1 MPRVKSMMKNRR
13 AQSWGR
19 GMRRTASGYVMKAR
33 PGPDETTSFTDT
45 PLSFARKPSIA
56 NTTKPANIAVSM
68 FATDTKIASLK
79 ADVGIKLMTISANVM
94 QGKF

>member
-1 MPRVKSMMKNRR
+1 MPRVKSMIKNRI

-19 GMRRTASGYVMKAR
+19 GMRSTASGYVMKAR

-45 PLSFARKPSIA
+45 PLSLARKPSIA

-68 FATDTKIASLK
+68 FVTDTKNASLQ
-79 ADVGIKLMTISANVM
+79 AHVGIKLQYADQLFV
-94 QGKF
+94 